1 MATMAIESG
10 PKMKAV
16 VRRRWGRP
24 SEVIELA
31 EVPKPVP
38 ADDEV
43 LVRVHASSVNR
54 GDYYTLSG
62 VAVLMRPLIGGFLRP
77 KDERVGG
84 DFAGVAEAVG
94 KDVSDVRPGD
104 EVYGTRGGAYAQY
117 VSARMAVARKPANL
131 SFEEAAA

>member
-1 MATMAIESG
+1 MTTMTTPIETTQT
-10 PKMKAV
+10 MKAA

-24 SEVIELA
+24 RDVVELT

-54 GDYYTLSG
+54 GDYYTLGG
-62 VAVLMRPLIGGFLRP
+62 VAVLMRPMIGGLLRP

-84 DFAGVAEAVG
+84 DFAGVAEVVG
-94 KDVSDVRPGD
+94 KDVTDVRPGD
-104 EVYGTRGGAYAQY
+104 EVYG
-117 VSARMAVARKPANL
+117 
-131 SFEEAAA
+131 